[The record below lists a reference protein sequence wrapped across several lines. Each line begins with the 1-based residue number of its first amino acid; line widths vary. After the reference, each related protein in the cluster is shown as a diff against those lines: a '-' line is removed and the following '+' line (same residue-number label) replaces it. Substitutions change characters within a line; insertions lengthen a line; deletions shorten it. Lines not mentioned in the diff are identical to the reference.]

1 MYFRLVPWN
10 ILTEKQRKMTFVPI
24 KFYFWLMVL
33 NSQSS
38 WVIPMLLCSWGDP
51 AVFFQWPERQPEV
64 TEQHLRISR
73 QLRSYKEWK
82 D

>member
-1 MYFRLVPWN
+1 MYFCLVPWN

-24 KFYFWLMVL
+24 KFYFWLMAL

-51 AVFFQWPERQPEV
+51 AVFFQ
-64 TEQHLRISR
+64 
-73 QLRSYKEWK
+73 
-82 D
+82 